1 MTRKPRS
8 HVRIFYI
15 SNVGYSCAD
24 LSQVFGRELP
34 VDNSFVL
41 KLSIIAKH
49 ETVGLST
56 DPPWIGYIFSFFIAN
71 GEFLFF

>member
-8 HVRIFYI
+8 HVRIFYL
-15 SNVGYSCAD
+15 SSVGYSRAD
-24 LSQVFGRELP
+24 LYLIFGRELP

-49 ETVGLST
+49 GKL
-56 DPPWIGYIFSFFIAN
+56 
-71 GEFLFF
+71 